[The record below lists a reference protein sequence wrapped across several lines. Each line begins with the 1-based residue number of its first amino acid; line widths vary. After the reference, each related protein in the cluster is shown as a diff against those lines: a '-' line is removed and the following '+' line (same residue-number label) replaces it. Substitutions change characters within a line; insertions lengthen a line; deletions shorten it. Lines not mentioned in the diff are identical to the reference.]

1 MSIPPYSDEASPP
14 GLSVLVVEDEMTVAL
29 ALEDMLRDL
38 GHRVMD
44 RARTVA
50 EALTSLAHRRPDA
63 VLLDVNLAGE
73 PAYRVAD
80 LLKEKGIPFVVAT
93 AYAPPS
99 LPAAFDS
106 ALILRKPF
114 ERADLKRGLEIVVAR
129 RR

>member
-1 MSIPPYSDEASPP
+1 MSHDPGPEAPPAG
-14 GLSVLVVEDEMTVAL
+14 GLSVLVVEDELPVAQ
-29 ALEDMLRDL
+29 ALEDMLRDI
-38 GHRVMD
+38 GHTVIA

-50 EALTSLAHRRPDA
+50 EALKALASRRPDA

-80 LLKEKGIPFVVAT
+80 FLKEKEIPFVVAT

-99 LPAAFDS
+99 LPTSFDS

-114 ERADLKRGLEIVVAR
+114 DRADLKRGLEIVVAR
-129 RR
+129 RA